1 MEFSRQEY
9 WSRLPVP
16 SPGDLPDPGVKPG
29 FPAFQADSLLF
40 ELQERPSELPGE
52 LVKIQIAGPTLVI
65 LNSEGPQK
73 LPVSYRFEGD
83 TSTVHPGNHIW
94 RTIRSKGIFL
104 QVKNLMLC
112 LIRVTRY
119 PGLLG
124 IESFPLI
131 QNFSVMKVGCF

>member
-1 MEFSRQEY
+1 M
-9 WSRLPVP
+9 PVP

-52 LVKIQIAGPTLVI
+52 LVKIQIAGPTLEI

-83 TSTVHPGNHIW
+83 TSTVHPGNLPNSEIETLSLMCLLHW
-94 RTIRSKGIFL
+94 
-104 QVKNLMLC
+104 QVDSL
-112 LIRVTRY
+112 
-119 PGLLG
+119 
-124 IESFPLI
+124 PLVP
-131 QNFSVMKVGCF
+131 FGKPL